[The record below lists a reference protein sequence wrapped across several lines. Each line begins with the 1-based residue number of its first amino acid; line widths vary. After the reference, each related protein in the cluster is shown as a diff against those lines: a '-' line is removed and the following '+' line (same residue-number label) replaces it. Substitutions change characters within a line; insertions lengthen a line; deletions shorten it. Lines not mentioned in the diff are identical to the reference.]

1 MKVLSKL
8 WRIYLFVILSS
19 TLALI
24 LLGGFQWEKVKQDAD
39 TELRYL
45 NDVSFTS
52 TRAMLDYQK
61 SLFDSL
67 SEELLSLDLVHDID
81 RLKATVDRTVKNNP
95 EVTAFVVRDPE
106 GKLILA
112 SNKIAAAD
120 DLQGLLKSP
129 LTEYNFQRTLEQDRP
144 VIGSNRFV
152 PQLGKQVIAIHY
164 AVRNNGKVVAV
175 FTSAI
180 EHSINRYAW
189 NNSQLTRGTI
199 LQLFRE
205 DYRFIYSSRPQYK
218 GKDAA
223 KEYLIPI
230 PEALIDYFIAQL
242 QIQANVSP
250 EQLRTEGQLISVN
263 ALFEPG
269 MDALFTIRYQPY
281 YRYYTLTSVERS
293 SLYNEYLPVL
303 LWQIV
308 MVVAFNILLF
318 LMFRLFNREQ
328 KNSQNRLVFQANH
341 DQLTGLPNRYYL
353 ASFFES
359 WSQSCQGEF
368 ALFFI
373 DLDNFKII
381 NDNYGHLTGDKIL
394 IEVARRI
401 ESQFK
406 DLNIRHGGDE
416 FIIFIPENDEAYLIQ
431 LANNFINDL
440 MQPISA
446 DNTEFSVTSSIGIV
460 RAPSNGSDLG
470 VLLSKADIAMYEAK
484 KHRNEAFLFSED
496 LEQRSAY
503 NTAIERE
510 LRSAIERD
518 ELSMVYQPQISSN
531 TGNTIGVEAL
541 VRWHN
546 QTLGNVPPSD
556 FIPIAESMGL
566 MNELGQFITFRAISE
581 IEEVCRQMGPL
592 RLSINVSVQ
601 QLLTDGFF
609 EFFQGEIERRAN
621 DNLTLMLEVT
631 ESMFIEDLKLA
642 VFVLQRFSDIGVEIS
657 LDDFGTGFSS
667 LSLLANLPIHE
678 LKIDK
683 SFIDEILTDEKA
695 KRLVHSIISIGKDLK
710 LITIAEGVE
719 EQTQLAILQVFG
731 CDLIQGYFFSK
742 PLSKEHLLGF
752 LLRPNKKALGEN

>member
-581 IEEVCRQMGPL
+581 IEEVCRQIGPL